1 MLNNHI
7 QSKLF
12 ELGRLDV
19 VDLYEWFTSQKLN
32 YSAYFQRQYVWRE
45 KDKEELI
52 DTIINGYPIPA
63 IFLCEASTD
72 LTAVKKT
79 YNVLDGRQRLESI
92 FSFINNE
99 FSYKGKKF
107 GEMSQEEKS
116 IITNYSIAIVQM
128 YISPSEVDKIKEI
141 FKRLN
146 KNSYKLNK
154 IEIKSSQLVEYDF
167 MIICKIISG
176 ILEFEGIDD
185 YIDEVKSLYSEDD
198 EERENDEEISLD
210 DFESEIQLSDNIK
223 NICKSENINNIK
235 YLITTEKI
243 IFSRYQ
249 ISRQVNLQYII
260 NILGSVLLEHII
272 HRNLSEKNI
281 IDLSKLPESKLTEVI
296 KKLNKVNEIIK
307 DIYNNSGIDDFWKN
321 KSCYYTISI
330 LFYDKYEEVYS
341 IKDELVKK
349 LNDFSNGKSDEFEAF
364 RRYTQERGNDKV
376 IRTKRNEILSKAILK

>member
-1 MLNNHI
+1 MLNSHI

-19 VDLYEWFTSQKLN
+19 IDLYEWFTSDKLN
-32 YSAYFQRQYVWRE
+32 YTAYFQRQYVWRE
-45 KDKEELI
+45 KDREELI
-52 DTIINGYPIPA
+52 DTIMSGYPIPA

-72 LTAVKKT
+72 LTTIKKT

-128 YISPSEVDKIKEI
+128 YINPNEVDKIKEI

-176 ILEFEGIDD
+176 IIEFENIQD
-185 YIDEVKSLYSEDD
+185 YIDEVKALYYDED
-198 EERENDEEISLD
+198 ENLTNPEEEISLD
-210 DFESEIQLSDNIK
+210 DTDGNIQLSDNIK
-223 NICKSENINNIK
+223 NICQKTNIDNIK
-235 YLITTEKI
+235 YLITTEGI
-243 IFSRYQ
+243 IFSKYQ
-249 ISRQVNLQYII
+249 ISRQVNLQHII
-260 NILGSVLLEHII
+260 NILGSILLDEII

-281 IDLSKLPESKLTEVI
+281 IQLSTLSEPKLTEAI
-296 KKLNKVNEIIK
+296 IKLNKVNEIIK
-307 DIYNNSGIDDFWKN
+307 ELYIDSKLDDFWRN
-321 KSCYYTISI
+321 TSCYYTMSI
-330 LFYDKYEEVYS
+330 LFYKNYEIVFGM
-341 IKDELVKK
+341 KDTLLEK
-349 LNDFSNGKSDEFEAF
+349 LSYFSQNKSEDFLEFN
-364 RRYTQERGNDKV
+364 RYTQERGNDKA
-376 IRTKRNEILSKAILK
+376 IRIKRDDILRRIIL